1 MEEKGEAEIERQ
13 RKREEG
19 RVVFFASVSFRPWSR
34 FCGIQELWLGFS
46 EFRCDLGNVRGF

>member
-1 MEEKGEAEIERQ
+1 MEEKREAEIERQ
-13 RKREEG
+13 RKREG